1 MEIKQSQLSLG
12 RVSRPVMW
20 SRLGRRVAGHGLA
33 VWCLGLWLLASLL
46 PGMAM
51 AQTTLTWGV
60 GGAGGSGTWSGTNT
74 NWYNG
79 ASNVAWSANNNAVF
93 AGTSGTVTLGSN
105 NLTAN
110 SLLFNTSGYTLAFG
124 NTSGGRTLIISSLGG
139 SALGSTTFIG
149 HELLNTNGSVSI
161 NVSGNT
167 SFSGIVAN
175 NGTGQTSFSKSG
187 TGRLTLAEGFNYT
200 ASGNFSIAAGS
211 VRLGTTSN
219 LPSRLILSGST
230 GVDTVLELAA
240 GNVSRDFSNFR
251 GNGLT
256 LGNSSNNL
264 GFAAI
269 GADRILTMANPS
281 DVTWGVAG
289 DGFLVSQ
296 LILSTADSTNKLTF
310 AHQTAGRGLRFT
322 NTSGTTT
329 RTIRTDNGL
338 AEIDAEIAMPLLDGT
353 SPGQVGAFTKT
364 GAGVLALAAVNTYT
378 GPTTVSAGGLL
389 VNGTTAA
396 ASAFSVSSGA
406 FLGGIGRVGGDVT
419 VNGGIAPGSNGI
431 GTLTTGSG
439 VTWNSGNA
447 WLFQLGNPAASLNAA
462 SSSTDNDLLNV
473 AGAFN
478 SGTGSTFTFD
488 FANTGSDGWYKLID
502 YTTTNF
508 ATGTNTSFTANNV
521 PSGKTANFVVD
532 SASSA
537 LYVQIVPEPSTI
549 ALAAFGALTCLW
561 ACRRRRT
568 A

>member
-1 MEIKQSQLSLG
+1 VSLG
-12 RVSRPVMW
+12 
-20 SRLGRRVAGHGLA
+20 A
-33 VWCLGLWLLASLL
+33 
-46 PGMAM
+46 
-51 AQTTLTWGV
+51 
-60 GGAGGSGTWSGTNT
+60 
-74 NWYNG
+74 
-79 ASNVAWSANNNAVF
+79 
-93 AGTSGTVTLGSN
+93 N

-110 SLLFNTSGYTLAFG
+110 SLLFNTAGYTLAFG
-124 NTSGGRTLIISSLGG
+124 IGGNQRALTVSSLGG
-139 SALGSTTFIG
+139 TAIGSTTFVG
-149 HELLNTNGSVSI
+149 HETLNTSGAITI
-161 NVSGNT
+161 NFSGNT
-167 SFSGIVAN
+167 SFSGTVAN
-175 NGTGQTSFSKSG
+175 NGTGQTTFQKGG

-200 ASGNFSIAAGS
+200 ATGNFGINAGS

-219 LPSRLILSGST
+219 LPSALDLSGST

-240 GNVSRDFSNFR
+240 GNVSRVFSNFA
-251 GNGLT
+251 GNRLR
-256 LGNSSNNL
+256 LNNSSNNL

-269 GADRILTMANPS
+269 GADRTVTMTNAN

-296 LILSTADSTNKLTF
+296 LILATADSTNKLTL
-310 AHQTAGRGLRFT
+310 AHQTAGKGLRLA
-322 NTSGTTT
+322 NTLGTTT
-329 RTIRTDNGL
+329 RTIRTDNGS
-338 AEIDAEIAMPLLDGT
+338 AAIDAEITMPLLDGST
-353 SPGQVGAFTKT
+353 AGHVGALTKT
-364 GAGVLALAAVNTYT
+364 GSGVLALSAVNTYT

-396 ASAFSVSSGA
+396 ASAFTVSSEA

-439 VTWNSGNA
+439 VTWNSGNS
-447 WLFQLGNPAASLNAA
+447 WLFQLGTPAASLNAA

-478 SGTGSTFTFD
+478 AGTGSTFTFD
-488 FANTGSDGWYKLID
+488 FANTGSDGWYKLVD

-508 ATGTNTSFTANNV
+508 STGTNTSFTANNV

-549 ALAAFGALTCLW
+549 ALAAFGAFTCLW
-561 ACRRRRT
+561 ACRRRRL